1 QSSRCAGNRAR
12 TLQQWARERPSRPKH
27 DSLQVISR
35 STRRRPA
42 GCCAECA
49 PMPRPRSATR
59 PSNKSTC
66 FTPVRISTG
75 ESSFRN
81 LSLGLQKSPFE
92 VNPMNAQSLS
102 PWLLRNLTRLV
113 ASLIVVFLFFQ
124 ARVPDISAAERAH
137 LAGRFHFA
145 ARLFPVNNSSQSRNV
160 RAVHPSLKRI
170 SAWISS
176 VGAAVAVADLDGD
189 GLSNDVCLVDPRT
202 DNVTIQ
208 PAPGTGERFEAFT
221 LKPWRYGPAT
231 TAPMGCLLGDLN
243 EDGLLDIVV
252 YYWGRTPVA
261 FLRKEGTPG
270 RPTRLR
276 AEDYLPQELVSGEE
290 RWFSNAGFFAD
301 VDGDGHPDLI
311 IGNYFQ
317 DGARILDASATAT
330 EIMHNTKSR
339 SFNCAPN

>member
-1 QSSRCAGNRAR
+1 
-12 TLQQWARERPSRPKH
+12 
-27 DSLQVISR
+27 
-35 STRRRPA
+35 
-42 GCCAECA
+42 
-49 PMPRPRSATR
+49 MPRPRSATR

-124 ARVPDISAAERAH
+124 ARVPEISAAERAH
-137 LAGRFHFA
+137 LAARFHFA
-145 ARLFPVNNSSQSRNV
+145 ARVFPADDSAASRSV
-160 RAVHPSLKRI
+160 RPVHPSLRRI

-202 DNVTIQ
+202 DHVTIQ
-208 PAPGTGERFEAFT
+208 PPPGTGDRYDAVT
-221 LKPWRYGPAT
+221 LAPPRDDPAT

-270 RPTRLR
+270 RPARLR
-276 AEDYLPQELVSGEE
+276 AEDYLPQELVPGEQ
-290 RWFSNAGFFAD
+290 RWYSNAG
-301 VDGDGHPDLI
+301 L
-311 IGNYFQ
+311 
-317 DGARILDASATAT
+317 
-330 EIMHNTKSR
+330 
-339 SFNCAPN
+339 